1 MDELVV
7 MRRKEAM
14 TTSMI
19 VAEAF
24 GKKHDYVLKAIDK
37 VMGRLVKK
45 NERQSQKMFFES
57 EEKANDG
64 QMHRM
69 FYMNRDGFTLLAM
82 GFTGEK
88 AFEFK
93 LKYIAAFNKMEKFIT
108 EKQSAEYLEAR
119 AAGKRIRREETDAIK
134 ELTEY
139 AKEQGSQ
146 HPEKYYKI
154 YSDLANKIAG
164 VKKREQANITQIATI
179 SVAEKAI
186 STIIKQD
193 MSEGYHYKD
202 IYKDAKDR
210 TQPLKDISVLTV
222 GGDAT

>member
-14 TTSMI
+14 TTSVM
-19 VAEAF
+19 VAKEF
-24 GKKHDYVLKAIDK
+24 NKRHDNVMRSIENLKT
-37 VMGRLVKK
+37 LLK
-45 NERQSQKMFFES
+45 NEERKRMFFES
-57 EEKANDG
+57 EMVLDDG
-64 QMHRM
+64 QPHKMY
-69 FYMNRDGFTLLAM
+69 YMNRDGFTLLAM
-82 GFTGEK
+82 GFTGKK
-88 AFEFK
+88 ALEFK

-139 AKEQGSQ
+139 AREQGSQ
-146 HPEKYYKI
+146 HPEKYYTI
-154 YSDLANKIAG
+154 YSTLANKIAG

-186 STIIKQD
+186 STIIRQD

-210 TQPLKDISVLTV
+210 TQPLKDISVLTI
-222 GGDAT
+222 GGDT